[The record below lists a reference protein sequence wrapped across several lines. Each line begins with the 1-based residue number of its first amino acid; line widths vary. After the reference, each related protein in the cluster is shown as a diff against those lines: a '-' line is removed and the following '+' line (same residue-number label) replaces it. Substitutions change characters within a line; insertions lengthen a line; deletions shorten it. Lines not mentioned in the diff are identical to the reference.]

1 MTKETEYYLR
11 QGYELWTRD
20 GLLDHIIE
28 LQKKIE
34 ILEFHIATLDASN
47 VLHNIAKEIE
57 AETAAM
63 IEEKDGE

>member
-47 VLHNIAKEIE
+47 VLHDVAKKIKQQIE
-57 AETAAM
+57 AE
-63 IEEKDGE
+63 KDNE

>member
-11 QGYELWTRD
+11 QEYELWTRD

-47 VLHNIAKEIE
+47 VLHDVAKEIKQQ
-57 AETAAM
+57 
-63 IEEKDGE
+63 IEVEEDND